1 MKKIISKTI
10 KMNRVVLLALGVIV
24 SITMASC
31 VQDDDFAI
39 PTPVLDQQEPV
50 MTGTQVTFKSVME
63 RFQQSGGMATYD
75 VSEDVYIMGYVVSDD
90 RSGNFYEELIVQ
102 NRTDDATSTEDPRM
116 GLRIDINQ
124 SDLNNKYNFGRR
136 VYIKLSGLSVTED
149 SGVLAVGK
157 LDQNG
162 ELGQIESLEL
172 DDVIFRSTETL
183 QITPKS
189 TTLSNLIPEDLNTF
203 IQLDQMQFSA
213 TSVGKTFAGE
223 GTDQF
228 DGERLM
234 ESCVDGETVILST
247 STFSNFKS
255 EIVPNGSGT
264 LTAIYSKNFFGDT
277 DVLVI
282 NSSTDVNFGTSRCD
296 ISAPLEVTLTMGEL
310 RDMFTGNNVAFPPG
324 SNQVVEGYVVSS
336 DLKGNFYK
344 NIFIQDKPVNPT
356 AAVQIVVDEIG
367 LYQAFPVGSKVLI
380 KLDNLYLGNAFGD
393 VLSLGYYDDDEVD
406 RIDEGDIG
414 NFLFPTGESTTI
426 VPTPAKI
433 GSSGP
438 TIDELDENGNIVDDN
453 NDGIANQI
461 PAPEGILLNFDGV
474 QLPSGEVGQAYAFY
488 SGTDSANRT
497 IVSCETS
504 NTMILR
510 NSGFADFA
518 HEPFPEGR
526 GNITAVL
533 SRFFSTQQ
541 LVLRSTND
549 VDLDEQRCD
558 PLFEEGFD
566 EAVDNAN
573 LDIEG
578 WINYAEVGSE
588 VWTEQVYSGNGYA
601 EFTAFNTGD
610 ALNVGWLITPGFD
623 MDAQDGEILNFQT
636 EYAYP
641 DAGHYPLEVFV
652 STDFDGTE
660 GGILSATWEPISA
673 VIAHP
678 DNTGS
683 WFTWV
688 NSGDI
693 DLSGYSGTLYVA
705 FKYTGSDTSNQNS
718 TIHVENVKIKVQ

>member
-1 MKKIISKTI
+1 MKNIILKTL
-10 KMNRVVLLALGVIV
+10 KMNRVVLLALGVMV
-24 SITMASC
+24 SITVASC
-31 VQDDDFAI
+31 VQDDDFTI

-63 RFQQSGGMATYD
+63 RFLQSGGMATYD
-75 VSEDVYIMGYVVSDD
+75 VSEDVYITGYVVSDD
-90 RSGNFYEELIVQ
+90 QSGNFFEELIVQ
-102 NRTDDATSTEDPRM
+102 NRTDASTSTEDPRM
-116 GLRIDINQ
+116 GLRVDINQ
-124 SDLNNKYNFGRR
+124 SDLNNKYNFGRK

-149 SGVLAVGK
+149 NGVLAVGK

-172 DDVIFRSTETL
+172 DDVVFRSTETVE
-183 QITPKS
+183 ITPKS
-189 TTLSNLIPEDLNTF
+189 TTLSGLIPEDLNTL

-213 TSVGKTFAGE
+213 TSMGKTYAGE
-223 GTDQF
+223 STDQF
-228 DGERLM
+228 DGERIM
-234 ESCVDGETVILST
+234 ESCVDGETVILSS

-282 NSSTDVNFGTSRCD
+282 NNSSDLNFGASRCD
-296 ISAPLEVTLTMGEL
+296 ISGPLEVTMSLSEL
-310 RDMFTGNNVAFPPG
+310 RDMFSGNSVAFPPG
-324 SNQVVEGYVVSS
+324 SDQVVEGYVVSS

-344 NIFIQDKPVNPT
+344 NIFIQDKPENPT
-356 AAVQIVVDEIG
+356 AAIQIVVDEIG

-380 KLDNLYLGNAFGD
+380 KLDNLYLGYAFGD
-393 VLSLGYYDDDEVD
+393 VLSLGYYDDGEVD
-406 RIDEGDIG
+406 RIEEGAIG
-414 NFLFPTGESTTI
+414 NFLFPTGESATI
-426 VPTPAKI
+426 VPRSAKI
-433 GSSGP
+433 GATGP
-438 TIDELDENGNIVDDN
+438 TVDELDENGNIVDDN
-453 NDGIANQI
+453 NDGVANQI

-474 QLPSGEVGQAYAFY
+474 QLPTGEVGQAYAFY

-504 NTMILR
+504 NTIILR

-526 GNITAVL
+526 GNISAVL
-533 SRFFSTQQ
+533 SRFFGTQQ
-541 LVLRSTND
+541 LVLRSTDD

-566 EAVDNAN
+566 EAIDNTN

-578 WINYAEVGSE
+578 WINWAEVGSE
-588 VWTEQVYSGNGYA
+588 VWTEQVFGGNGYA

-623 MDAQDGEILNFQT
+623 MDAQDGEVLNFQT

-660 GGILSATWEPISA
+660 GGILAATWEPISA
-673 VIAHP
+673 TIAHP

-705 FKYTGSDTSNQNS
+705 FKYTGSDTLNQNS
-718 TIHVENVKIKVQ
+718 TIHVENVQIKVQ